1 MLRGVP
7 FQLLEP
13 EDILRVLHPLRHV
26 QILLA
31 VRYHRVLWVSSEPS
45 VATAPPLEGWCIV
58 RIPPGILVRARAWC
72 PDEGVKPVS
81 PE

>member
-13 EDILRVLHPLRHV
+13 EVILRVLHPLRHV

-31 VRYHRVLWVSSEPS
+31 VRYHRVLWAASEPS

-58 RIPPGILVRARAWC
+58 RIPPGNFG
-72 PDEGVKPVS
+72 ESKGMVS
-81 PE
+81 RCGCKSC